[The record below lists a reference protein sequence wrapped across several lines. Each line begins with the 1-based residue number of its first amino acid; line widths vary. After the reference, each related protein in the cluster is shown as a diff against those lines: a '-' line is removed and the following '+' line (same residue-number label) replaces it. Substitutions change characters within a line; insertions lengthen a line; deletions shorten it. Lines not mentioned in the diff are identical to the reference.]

1 MSKLTIARGLWTATR
16 HDLSDRLAHVKHVAA
31 ADLWFSGQKKKLA
44 TSVAACEPASTRTL
58 ARHVIAIPCLQAII
72 LIYLPLEKSVTPS
85 ITFAKI
91 PFTKD
96 CCVSS
101 LVEIGPV
108 VLEKKNFKCCQCIIS
123 SPYYLPLEK
132 SLILHLNIFEFPLPK
147 DVLCQ
152 VCLKLAQYF
161 WRRQQKWEKITT
173 MTTTT
178 RTRTIDDGHISTR
191 IKSPPNEHLAQET

>member
-1 MSKLTIARGLWTATR
+1 MCFFIIELWIVKIDHRARTLNSDPSRPFGLN
-16 HDLSDRLAHVKHVAA
+16 HVKHVAA
-31 ADLWFSGQKKKLA
+31 ADLWFSGQKTVGKENGSQSQLFMTGELQICSKACRTIHA

-72 LIYLPLEKSVTPS
+72 LIYLPLKKSVTPS
-85 ITFAKI
+85 IAFAKI

-108 VLEKKNFKCCQCIIS
+108 VLEKKNFICCQCIIS
-123 SPYYLPLEK
+123 SLFYLPLEK

-161 WRRQQKWEKITT
+161 WRRQQK
-173 MTTTT
+173 
-178 RTRTIDDGHISTR
+178 
-191 IKSPPNEHLAQET
+191 